1 MRGNIGFLSSEG
13 KENSLCVASQ
23 SGFSP
28 PYYPEPFV
36 YGASEDCFPTLAPF
50 WINIY
55 RLGKSLLYLS
65 ERLLEKPFF
74 LLKVKTKN

>member
-1 MRGNIGFLSSEG
+1 MRGTIGFLSSEG

-28 PYYPEPFV
+28 QYYPDPFV
-36 YGASEDCFPTLAPF
+36 YGASEDCFPALAPF

-55 RLGKSLLYLS
+55 IQVREIHALFVRRAVRKA
-65 ERLLEKPFF
+65 FF
-74 LLKVKTKN
+74 LTES